1 MIRCIINSSLIFGLD
16 NMIKSTS
23 FFCFLGLALISAMT
37 AYPCQAQTTAESRI
51 DATETKDLAI
61 GQSPD
66 VANTSVSERPKN
78 GNIYKFFT
86 VSELNG
92 TPPNSSARI
101 TTPPTQS
108 PRINPLGCRFFD
120 VSSMRQ

>member
-1 MIRCIINSSLIFGLD
+1 
-16 NMIKSTS
+16 MIKSTS
-23 FFCFLGLALISAMT
+23 FFGVLGFALISAMT

-51 DATETKDLAI
+51 DAIETKDLAI

-66 VANTSVSERPKN
+66 VANTSASDRPKN
-78 GNIYKFFT
+78 RNISKSFT

-92 TPPNSSARI
+92 TPPNSRARI

-120 VSSMRQ
+120 VPSMRQ

>member
-1 MIRCIINSSLIFGLD
+1 
-16 NMIKSTS
+16 MIKSTS
-23 FFCFLGLALISAMT
+23 FFCFLGLALISAMI

-51 DATETKDLAI
+51 YPTETNELAI
-61 GQSPD
+61 GQLPGI
-66 VANTSVSERPKN
+66 ANTSVSDRPKN
-78 GNIYKFFT
+78 RNISKSFT

-120 VSSMRQ
+120 VPSMRQ